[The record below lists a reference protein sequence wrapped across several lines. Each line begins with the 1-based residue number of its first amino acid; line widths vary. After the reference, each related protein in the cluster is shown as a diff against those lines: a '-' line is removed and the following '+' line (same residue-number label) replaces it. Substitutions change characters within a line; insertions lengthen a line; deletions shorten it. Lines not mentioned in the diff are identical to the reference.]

1 MARKHKILT
10 GIVTVLILFLVVV
23 VIVIAT
29 FDWNRAK
36 PYIDSKATDALG
48 RPFAING
55 DLSVAWQRE
64 TDEGGW
70 RAWVP
75 WPHVTAND
83 ITIGNTEWGQAPQFA
98 QLKQAQFSISLLGLL
113 SHRVII
119 RRIQLTQPSADLE
132 RLADGRANWVFT
144 PKKQDEQ
151 QAEPA
156 TPWTLDVNQIGFD
169 KGRVGYKDVT
179 LQADVEVT
187 VDPLGKPVPFAQLAG
202 AALAG
207 VKPDAAPG
215 NQVDTKPGTKPGTQP
230 GTQPGAQPA
239 APPSPQP
246 NTPPATASGGQADAQ
261 AAAPGDYVFGWAAKG
276 RFKGLDVSG
285 EGKAGG
291 MLALQDGNNP
301 FPVQADVALGHT
313 KASVVGTVTN
323 PMHVGAL
330 DLRLKLSGN
339 SMSDLYPLTG
349 VTLPDTPPYSTDGHL
364 TARLNDAQGS
374 VFEYQNFNGKV
385 GNSDI
390 HGDVTYAATKP
401 RPKLTGKFT
410 SQLLRFADLGPLV
423 GADTGKKG
431 ATDASKVAAAERT
444 SAAAAAKAAKDA
456 AASGDHPQAQAKQDE
471 AASHS
476 TAATRAQGSSPAQ
489 QPADKALPVQEFRT
503 ERWRDMD
510 ADVSL
515 EAKRIVQTDNL
526 PITNLQAHVVLDN
539 GVLTLRP
546 LRFGMAGGSLTADIQ
561 LDGSKRPMPASAK
574 ISARKLQLKQLF
586 PGVKSMEKSLG
597 ELNGDAALSGNGNSV
612 AQLMATSNGE
622 TKLLI
627 NDGVISR
634 SLMELAGLNVGNYV
648 VSKLFGD
655 DEVNI
660 NCGAADLGFKDG
672 IATPR
677 IFVFDTE
684 NTLVEI
690 QGSVNFKTEAL
701 DLDITPHSKGLRII
715 SLRSPLYVAGTLKN
729 PKPGVKTLPLAARGA
744 GAVAL
749 GALLTPAAGLL
760 ALIVPSASEEKEN
773 ECGTML
779 REIRQPPKAPPPK
792 AAPRSA
798 KPAAR

>member
-1 MARKHKILT
+1 MARKYKILT
-10 GIVTVLILFLVVV
+10 GIVSVFILFLVVV
-23 VIVIAT
+23 IIVIAT
-29 FDWNRAK
+29 FDWNRLK
-36 PYIDSKATDALG
+36 PYIDSKASDALG

-64 TDEGGW
+64 RDEGGW

-83 ITIGNTEWGQAPQFA
+83 ITIGNTEWGKAPRFA
-98 QLKQAQFSISLLGLL
+98 ELKQAQFSISPLGLL
-113 SHRVII
+113 SHRVVI

-144 PKKQDEQ
+144 PKKQDDA

-156 TPWTLDVNQIGFD
+156 TPWALDVNEIGFD

-187 VDPLGKPVPFAQLAG
+187 IDPLGKPVPFAQLAG
-202 AALAG
+202 AAMADGKAAG
-207 VKPDAAPG
+207 KPADQA
-215 NQVDTKPGTKPGTQP
+215 GTQP
-230 GTQPGAQPA
+230 APASAPNAPSSATPGATPA
-239 APPSPQP
+239 GS
-246 NTPPATASGGQADAQ
+246 QAG
-261 AAAPGDYVFGWAAKG
+261 APGDYVFGWGVKG
-276 RFKGLDVSG
+276 KFKGLDVAG

-313 KASVVGTVTN
+313 KASVVGTLTN
-323 PMHVGAL
+323 PMKLGAL
-330 DLRLKLSGN
+330 DLRLKLAGN

-374 VFEYQNFNGKV
+374 VFEYQGFNGKV

-390 HGDVTYAATKP
+390 HGDMTYAATKP
-401 RPKLTGKFT
+401 RPKLTGKLT

-431 ATDASKVAAAERT
+431 ATDASKVAAAERA
-444 SAAAAAKAAKDA
+444 SADAAAKAAKDA
-456 AASGDHPQAQAKQDE
+456 AAAGDEAQAAAKKDE
-471 AASHS
+471 AATRS
-476 TAATRAQGSSPAQ
+476 TAASRAQGSSPAQ

-515 EAKRIVQTDNL
+515 EAKRIVQTEDL
-526 PITNLQAHVVLDN
+526 PVTDLQAHVVLND
-539 GVLTLRP
+539 GTLTLRP
-546 LRFGMAGGSLTADIQ
+546 LRFGMAGGSLNADIQ
-561 LDGSKRPMPASAK
+561 LDGSKRPMPGTFK
-574 ISARKLQLKQLF
+574 INARKLQLKQLF
-586 PGVKSMEKSLG
+586 PGVKSMQKSLG
-597 ELNGDAALSGNGNSV
+597 ELNGDAALSGTGNSV
-612 AQLMATSNGE
+612 AALLGTSNGE

-648 VSKLFGD
+648 VTRLFGD
-655 DEVNI
+655 DEVKI
-660 NCGAADLGFKDG
+660 NCGAADIGFKDG
-672 IATPR
+672 LATPR

-690 QGSVNFKTEAL
+690 EGAVNLKSEAIN
-701 DLDITPHSKGLRII
+701 LDITPHSKGLRII

-744 GAVAL
+744 GAVVL

-760 ALIVPSASEEKEN
+760 ALIVPSAGSDKEN

-779 REIRQPPKAPPPK
+779 REIRQPPKAPTPKAGRQVAPK
-792 AAPRSA
+792 AA
-798 KPAAR
+798 K

>member
-1 MARKHKILT
+1 MARKHKVLT
-10 GIVTVLILFLVVV
+10 GIVTVFILFLVVV

-36 PYIDSKATDALG
+36 PYIDSKASDALG

-64 TDEGGW
+64 PDEGGW

-83 ITIGNTEWGQAPQFA
+83 ITIGNTEWGKAPQFA
-98 QLKQAQFSISLLGLL
+98 QLKQAQFSISPLGLL
-113 SHRVII
+113 SHHVII

-144 PKKQDEQ
+144 PKKQDDE

-156 TPWTLDVNQIGFD
+156 TPWTLDVNEIGFD
-169 KGRVGYKDVT
+169 KGRVGYHDVT
-179 LQADVEVT
+179 LQADMEVT

-207 VKPDAAPG
+207 GQTDA
-215 NQVDTKPGTKPGTQP
+215 K
-230 GTQPGAQPA
+230 PGAQSEAKPDTQAGGQSNSQSNSQSNPQVNSQTNPQGDTPSGKTPA
-239 APPSPQP
+239 APR
-246 NTPPATASGGQADAQ
+246 
-261 AAAPGDYVFGWAAKG
+261 DYVFGWAAKG
-276 RFKGLDVSG
+276 RYKGLDVSG
-285 EGKAGG
+285 EGKVGG

-330 DLRLKLSGN
+330 DLRLKLAGN

-374 VFEYQNFNGKV
+374 VFDYKGFNGKV

-390 HGDVTYAATKP
+390 HGDVSYAAIKP
-401 RPKLTGKFT
+401 RPKLTGKLT

-431 ATDASKVAAAERT
+431 ATDASKVAAAERA

-456 AASGDHPQAQAKQDE
+456 AASGDQSQAQAKKDE
-471 AASHS
+471 AASHT

-515 EAKRIVQTDNL
+515 EAKRIVQTEDL
-526 PITNLQAHVVLDN
+526 PITNLQTHVVLDN

-561 LDGSKRPMPASAK
+561 LDGSKRPMPATAK

-597 ELNGDAALSGNGNSV
+597 ELNGDAALSGTGNSV
-612 AQLMATSNGE
+612 AQLMGTSDGE

-690 QGSVNFKTEAL
+690 EGSVNFKTEAI

-760 ALIVPSASEEKEN
+760 ALIVPSAGSDKEN

-779 REIRQPPKAPPPK
+779 RQIRQPPKAPPPK
-792 AAPRSA
+792 AAPKSA

>member
-1 MARKHKILT
+1 MARKYKILT
-10 GIVTVLILFLVVV
+10 GIVTVFILFLVVV

-29 FDWNRAK
+29 FDWNRLK
-36 PYIDSKATDALG
+36 PYIDSKASDALG

-64 TDEGGW
+64 PDEGGW

-83 ITIGNTEWGQAPQFA
+83 IVIGNTDWGKAPQFA
-98 QLKQAQFSISLLGLL
+98 ALKQAQFSISPLGLL
-113 SHRVII
+113 RHAIVI

-144 PKKQDEQ
+144 PKKQDEEQ
-151 QAEPA
+151 SEPSS
-156 TPWTLDVNQIGFD
+156 PWALDINQIGFD
-169 KGRVGYKDVT
+169 KGRVGYHDVT

-202 AALAG
+202 PALAG
-207 VKPDAAPG
+207 D
-215 NQVDTKPGTKPGTQP
+215 
-230 GTQPGAQPA
+230 
-239 APPSPQP
+239 
-246 NTPPATASGGQADAQ
+246 Q
-261 AAAPGDYVFGWAAKG
+261 AAAPRDYVFGWSAKG
-276 RFKGLDVSG
+276 RFKGLELTG
-285 EGKAGG
+285 QGKVGG
-291 MLALQDGNNP
+291 MLALQDAENP
-301 FPVQADVALGHT
+301 FPLQADVALGHT
-313 KASVVGTVTN
+313 KASVVGTLTN
-323 PMHVGAL
+323 PMHLGAL
-330 DLRLKLSGN
+330 DLRLKLAGG

-374 VFEYQNFNGKV
+374 VFEYKGFNGKV

-431 ATDASKVAAAERT
+431 ATDAAKVAAAERA
-444 SAAAAAKAAKDA
+444 SAAAAAAAAKEA
-456 AASGDHPQAQAKQDE
+456 AAKGDASQAQAKKDE
-471 AASHS
+471 AASHA
-476 TAATRAQGSSPAQ
+476 TAAAHAQGSSPAQ

-510 ADVSL
+510 ADVTL
-515 EAKRIVQTDNL
+515 EARRIVQTADL
-526 PITNLQAHVVLDN
+526 PISDLQAHVVLDD
-539 GVLTLRP
+539 GKLTLQP
-546 LRFGMAGGSLTADIQ
+546 LRFGMAGGSLNADIQ
-561 LDGSKRPMPASAK
+561 LDGSKRPMPGNVK
-574 ISARKLQLKQLF
+574 IAARKLQLKQLF

-597 ELNGDAALSGNGNSV
+597 ELNGDAAITGTGNSV
-612 AQLMATSNGE
+612 AALLGTANGE

-655 DEVNI
+655 DEVKI
-660 NCGAADLGFKDG
+660 NCGAADVGLKNGL
-672 IATPR
+672 ATPR

-690 QGSVNFKTEAL
+690 EGNVNFKTEAI

-729 PKPGVKTLPLAARGA
+729 PKPGVKALPLAARGA

-760 ALIVPSASEEKEN
+760 ALIVPSAGSDKEN
-773 ECGTML
+773 ECSTML
-779 REIRQPPKAPPPK
+779 RQIRQPPKAPAPK
-792 AAPRSA
+792 AAPKSA
-798 KPAAR
+798 SQGR

>member
-1 MARKHKILT
+1 MARKHKVLT
-10 GIVTVLILFLVVV
+10 GIVTVFILFLVVV

-36 PYIDSKATDALG
+36 PYIDSKASDALG

-64 TDEGGW
+64 TDQDGW

-83 ITIGNTEWGQAPQFA
+83 ITIGNTEWGKAPQFA

-113 SHRVII
+113 SHQVII

-169 KGRVGYKDVT
+169 KGRVGYHDVT

-207 VKPDAAPG
+207 GQTGAKADAKPETKPDTPAG
-215 NQVDTKPGTKPGTQP
+215 G
-230 GTQPGAQPA
+230 QPA
-239 APPSPQP
+239 AKPD
-246 NTPPATASGGQADAQ
+246 TQAGA
-261 AAAPGDYVFGWAAKG
+261 APAAPGDYVFGWTAKG
-276 RFKGLDVSG
+276 RYKGLDVSG

-330 DLRLKLSGN
+330 DLRLKLAGN

-374 VFEYQNFNGKV
+374 VFEYQGFNGKV

-390 HGDVTYAATKP
+390 HGDVTYAAAKP

-431 ATDASKVAAAERT
+431 ATDASKVAAAERA
-444 SAAAAAKAAKDA
+444 SAAAADKAAKDA
-456 AASGDHPQAQAKQDE
+456 AASGDSSQAQARKDE
-471 AASHS
+471 SASHS
-476 TAATRAQGSSPAQ
+476 TAAARAQGSSPAQ

-515 EAKRIVQTDNL
+515 EAKRIVQTDDL

-539 GVLTLRP
+539 GTLTLRP

-597 ELNGDAALSGNGNSV
+597 ELNGDAALSGTGNSV
-612 AQLMATSNGE
+612 AQLMGTSNGE

-660 NCGAADLGFKDG
+660 NCGAADLDFKDG

-690 QGSVNFKTEAL
+690 QGTVNFKTEGL

-729 PKPGVKTLPLAARGA
+729 PKPGVKTVPLAARGA

-760 ALIVPSASEEKEN
+760 ALIVPSAGSDKEN

-792 AAPRSA
+792 AAPKSSA
-798 KPAAR
+798 KPVAR

>member
-10 GIVTVLILFLVVV
+10 GIVTVIILFLVVV

-55 DLSVAWQRE
+55 DLSVSWQRE

-207 VKPDAAPG
+207 VKP
-215 NQVDTKPGTKPGTQP
+215 
-230 GTQPGAQPA
+230 
-239 APPSPQP
+239 
-246 NTPPATASGGQADAQ
+246 ATTSGGQPDAQ
-261 AAAPGDYVFGWAAKG
+261 AGAPGDYVFGWAAKG

-431 ATDASKVAAAERT
+431 ATDASKVAAAERA
-444 SAAAAAKAAKDA
+444 SAAAADKAAKDA
-456 AASGDHPQAQAKQDE
+456 AASGDQSQAQARKDE
-471 AASHS
+471 AASHA
-476 TAATRAQGSSPAQ
+476 TAATRAQGSSPSQ

-539 GVLTLRP
+539 GTLTLRP

-597 ELNGDAALSGNGNSV
+597 ELNGDAALSGTGNSV

-729 PKPGVKTLPLAARGA
+729 PKPGVKTLPLAARGV

-760 ALIVPSASEEKEN
+760 ALIVPSASDEKEN

-792 AAPRSA
+792 AAPKSA